1 MRTCAYLLFKAQNV
15 GTDVRGIM
23 HVRQSREDLVMM
35 AGDMHMRQS
44 RKDILIMA
52 GDIHARE
59 PKKDGSRQK
68 LLQKAQVCEG
78 LTFYEFS
85 YTQAQKHR
93 RAIRR
98 T

>member
-1 MRTCAYLLFKAQNV
+1 
-15 GTDVRGIM
+15 
-23 HVRQSREDLVMM
+23 MM
-35 AGDMHMRQS
+35 AGDMHTWQS
-44 RKDILIMA
+44 RKDVLIMA

-68 LLQKAQVCEG
+68 LLQKAHAYEG
-78 LTFYEFS
+78 LTFYKFS

-98 T
+98 TEHTHPDPEQ